1 MTQNFQVTQQ
11 DVNRVAKYIYNHTD
25 GAYKIKFGANYV
37 DVYMRVYYH
46 TGVAD
51 EPVQEMKLDINMTS
65 YSGKI
70 RYNVTELTVMENTF
84 LHGTIQMKSANQ
96 YQEVKTAIYERIK
109 RAIQEEFA
117 EYDFI
122 F

>member
-1 MTQNFQVTQQ
+1 MQKFQLTQQ
-11 DVNRVAKYIYNHTD
+11 DVNRVAKYIYKHTD
-25 GAYKIKFGANYV
+25 GAYQIKFGANFA
-37 DVYMRVYYH
+37 DVYIRVMYH
-46 TGVAD
+46 TGHRSD
-51 EPVQEMKLDINMTS
+51 PVQEMKLDINLTS

-84 LHGTIQMKSANQ
+84 LHGTVGMTDEDQLEDVRK
-96 YQEVKTAIYERIK
+96 AIYNRIVD
-109 RAIQEEFA
+109 AIQQEFE

>member
-1 MTQNFQVTQQ
+1 MDKFKLTQQ
-11 DVNRVAKYIYNHTD
+11 DVNRVAKYIYKHTD
-25 GAYKIKFGANYV
+25 GAYSIKFGANFA
-37 DVYMRVYYH
+37 DVYMRVFYH
-46 TGVAD
+46 TGNSD
-51 EPVQEMKLDINMTS
+51 DPVQEMKLDINLTS

-70 RYNVTELTVMENTF
+70 RYNVTELTIMENTF
-84 LHGTIQMKSANQ
+84 LHGTIEMKSADQ
-96 YQEVKTAIYERIK
+96 LEEVRKAIYNRIV